1 MKAKRILALL
11 FAVLMVV
18 GCLTACGGGTTNN
31 NNDGGNKKPDG
42 TNAAVDG
49 TTPAGTGSTELKFV
63 PWSAEDIADMG
74 ESIKAEANGKTVKL
88 KIWQPDTAQDIFKA
102 QAAEFIEI
110 FKDYATIEIEVAIQG
125 ENDVAGNVIS
135 DKDAAADVYGF
146 ASDQA
151 QRLIKGNA
159 LAKVLY
165 AREVTATNTPDS
177 VAAATNTDGQ
187 LIAYP
192 EVGSNSYFLC
202 YDKRDI
208 TDEQA
213 KSLEAI
219 FEACKA
225 KNKNFIMDAANG
237 YFSCM
242 FLFTGGLATDG
253 FEDDGETQKFN
264 AYDVDKVTAS
274 ATAFANLFK
283 TYKANFEAN
292 GTGNVISG
300 FRNGTTSAGIIGSW
314 DIGAAKKALGDNA
327 GFATL
332 PTINIDGTDTPI
344 VNMFGYKYIGV
355 NPNSKF
361 PKTAQA
367 LAYYLTNEECQ
378 RERVEDESLEW
389 APSNINVANS
399 DVVKNNAAI
408 NASLAQAANSVPQ
421 VNIAQTFWDP
431 TAALGKYL
439 IESGNDFSAAN
450 VKAEVEKCINNIRD
464 L

>member
-1 MKAKRILALL
+1 MKAKRILAML
-11 FAVLMVV
+11 FAVLMLA
-18 GCLTACGGGTTNN
+18 GCLTACGGGETTTTDAPAG
-31 NNDGGNKKPDG
+31 ND
-42 TNAAVDG
+42 
-49 TTPAGTGSTELKFV
+49 TPAGTTSTPATSTFV
-63 PWSAEDIADMG
+63 PWSEEDIADLG
-74 ESIKAEANGKTVKL
+74 AHIKEEAAGNKVTL
-88 KIWQPDTAQDIFKA
+88 KVWQPDTAQDVFKSQVA
-102 QAAEFIEI
+102 DFIEI
-110 FKDYATIEIEVAIQG
+110 FKDYADIEIEVAIQG

-159 LAKVLY
+159 LA
-165 AREVTATNTPDS
+165 EVFFPNEVKAMNTADS
-177 VAAATNTDGQ
+177 VAAAMNGDK

-192 EVGSNSYFLC
+192 EVGSNSYFIC

-208 TDEQA
+208 TDEQV
-213 KSLEAI
+213 KSLEGI

-225 KNKNFIMDAANG
+225 ANKNFIMDAGNG

-264 AYDVDKVTAS
+264 EYDIDKVTAS

-292 GTGNVISG
+292 GTGQVISG
-300 FRNGTTSAGIIGSW
+300 FRNGTTSAGVIGSW
-314 DIGAAKKALGDNA
+314 DIGAAKKALGENA

-332 PTINIDGTDTPI
+332 PTINIDGVDTPI

-361 PKTAQA
+361 PYTAQA

-378 RERVEDESLEW
+378 RERAVDPVLEW
-389 APSNINVANS
+389 APSNINVAADAEVAS
-399 DVVKNNAAI
+399 NAALV
-408 NASLAQAANSVPQ
+408 ASLAQAANSVPQ

-439 IESGNDFSAAN
+439 IESSNDFSAAN
-450 VKAEVEKCINNIRD
+450 VKAEVEKCINNVRD
-464 L
+464 M

>member
-1 MKAKRILALL
+1 MKAKRILAVL
-11 FAVLMVV
+11 FAVLMLA
-18 GCLTACGGGTTNN
+18 GCLTACGGGDTTTTNAPAG
-31 NNDGGNKKPDG
+31 NDTPATTG
-42 TNAAVDG
+42 TNAPA
-49 TTPAGTGSTELKFV
+49 TTFV

-74 ESIKAEANGKTVKL
+74 AHIKEEAAGNKVTL
-88 KIWQPDTAQDIFKA
+88 KVWQPETAQDVFKSQVA
-102 QAAEFIEI
+102 DFIEI
-110 FKDYATIEIEVAIQG
+110 FKDYADIEIEVAIQG

-159 LAKVLY
+159 LA
-165 AREVTATNTPDS
+165 EVFFPNEVKAMNTADS
-177 VAAATNTDGQ
+177 VGAAMNGDK

-192 EVGSNSYFLC
+192 EVGSNSYFVC

-208 TDEQA
+208 TEDQV
-213 KSLEAI
+213 KSIEGI

-225 KNKNFIMDAANG
+225 ANKNFIMDAGNG

-242 FLFTGGLATDG
+242 FIFTGGLATDG

-264 AYDVDKVTAS
+264 EYDIDKVTAS

-300 FRNGTTSAGIIGSW
+300 FRNGTTSAGVIGSW
-314 DIGAAKKALGDNA
+314 DIAAAKAALGDNA

-332 PTINIDGTDTPI
+332 PTIKIDGVDTPI

-361 PKTAQA
+361 PYAAQA

-378 RERVEDESLEW
+378 QERAEILEW
-389 APSNINVANS
+389 APSNINVAAT
-399 DVVKNNAAI
+399 DVVANNGALK
-408 NASLAQAANSVPQ
+408 ASLAQAANSVPQ

-439 IESGNDFSAAN
+439 IESGNDFSAAS

-464 L
+464 M

>member
-1 MKAKRILALL
+1 MNAKRILALL
-11 FAVLMVV
+11 FAVLMVA
-18 GCLTACGGGTTNN
+18 GCLTACTGNGGTPT
-31 NNDGGNKKPDG
+31 G
-42 TNAAVDG
+42 TE
-49 TTPAGTGSTELKFV
+49 PAGTQAATGGSTELTFV

-74 ESIKAEANGKTVKL
+74 ARIKEEANGGTVKL
-88 KIWQPDTAQDIFKA
+88 KIWQPDTAQEVFRA
-102 QAAEFIEI
+102 QADKFIEI
-110 FKDYATIEIEVAIQG
+110 FKDYATIEIEMGVQG

-151 QRLIKGNA
+151 ERLIKGNA
-159 LAKVLY
+159 VT
-165 AREVTATNTPDS
+165 EVFFANEVASMNTADS
-177 VAAATNTDGQ
+177 VEAAKNAEGK

-208 TDEQA
+208 TEEQA
-213 KSLEAI
+213 KTLEGI

-225 KNKNFIMDAANG
+225 KNKNFIMDAGNG

-253 FEDDGETQKFN
+253 FEEDGETQKFN
-264 AYDVDKVTAS
+264 DYDIDKVTAS
-274 ATAFANLFK
+274 AMAFANLFK

-300 FRNGTTSAGIIGSW
+300 FRNGTTSAGLIGSW
-314 DIGAAKKALGDNA
+314 DIAAAKTALGENA
-327 GFATL
+327 GFAIL
-332 PTINIDGTDTPI
+332 PTINIDGTDTQI
-344 VNMFGYKYIGV
+344 YNMFGYKYIGV

-361 PKTAQA
+361 PYAAQA

-378 RERVEDESLEW
+378 LERAEKLEW
-389 APSNINVANS
+389 APSNINASNN
-399 DVVKNNAAI
+399 DIVKNNGAL
-408 NASLAQAANSVPQ
+408 NASLAQAAYSVPQ
-421 VNIAQTFWDP
+421 VNIAQVFWDP
-431 TAALGKYL
+431 CAAFGKYI
-439 IESGNDFSAAN
+439 IESGNDFSADA

-464 L
+464 M

>member
-1 MKAKRILALL
+1 MKAKRILAML
-11 FAVLMVV
+11 FAVLMLA
-18 GCLTACGGGTTNN
+18 GCLTACGGGETTTT
-31 NNDGGNKKPDG
+31 DAPAGGD
-42 TNAAVDG
+42 
-49 TTPAGTGSTELKFV
+49 TPAGTTSTPAASTFV
-63 PWSAEDIADMG
+63 PWSEEDIADLG
-74 ESIKAEANGKTVKL
+74 AHIKEEAAGNKVTL
-88 KIWQPDTAQDIFKA
+88 KVWQPDTAQDVFKSQVA
-102 QAAEFIEI
+102 DFIEI
-110 FKDYATIEIEVAIQG
+110 FKDYADIEIEVAIQG

-159 LAKVLY
+159 LA
-165 AREVTATNTPDS
+165 EVFFPNEVKAMNTADS
-177 VAAATNTDGQ
+177 VAAAMNGDK

-192 EVGSNSYFLC
+192 EVGSNSYFIC

-208 TDEQA
+208 TDEQV
-213 KSLEAI
+213 KSLEGI

-225 KNKNFIMDAANG
+225 ANKNFIMDAGNG

-264 AYDVDKVTAS
+264 EYDIDKVTAS

-292 GTGNVISG
+292 GTGQVISG
-300 FRNGTTSAGIIGSW
+300 FRNGTTSAGVIGSW
-314 DIGAAKKALGDNA
+314 DIGAAKKALGENA

-332 PTINIDGTDTPI
+332 PTINIDGVDTPI

-361 PKTAQA
+361 PYTAQA

-378 RERVEDESLEW
+378 RERAVDPVLEW
-389 APSNINVANS
+389 APSNINVAADAEVAS
-399 DVVKNNAAI
+399 NAALV
-408 NASLAQAANSVPQ
+408 ASLAQAANSVPQ

-439 IESGNDFSAAN
+439 IESSNDFSAAN
-450 VKAEVEKCINNIRD
+450 VKAEVEKCINNVRD
-464 L
+464 M